1 MKQKNLLLGAI
12 MAISVSLGLVACQ
25 KNYSGDV
32 QANNSGKEQLSLYLT
47 DGPGLFD
54 QVLVEIRSVKVLV
67 DTSKDTRRHDNED
80 WDRRG
85 SDDKKKDSSF
95 VWETLNITPG
105 VYDILKFRNGADTLL
120 AASNITKGSIRLIKI
135 ELGTNNSV
143 VKDSVVYPVK
153 LPANANT
160 YVLIKLRGNECE
172 EYQVGRRRLWLDFDI
187 TRSIIQER
195 DGQFFLRPVF
205 HFFTVSNTASISG
218 KVGPRDGYPVVTV
231 FNASDTAYALPDKE
245 GNYKIRGLASGTY
258 SVYINASN
266 GFKDT
271 TINNVVLKAPGNT
284 TVATVKLS
292 K

>member
-1 MKQKNLLLGAI
+1 MKQKNLLLVAI
-12 MAISVSLGLVACQ
+12 MAITVSFGLIACQ
-25 KNYSGDV
+25 KGLSGDA
-32 QANNSGKEQLSLYLT
+32 QASGKEQLSLYLT

-54 QVLVEIRSVKVLV
+54 QVLVDIRSVKVLV
-67 DTSKDTRRHDNED
+67 DTSKNTRMHDNDD

-85 SDDKKKDSSF
+85 ADDKKKDSSF

-135 ELGTNNSV
+135 EIGTNNSV

-153 LPANANT
+153 IPANANN

-172 EYQVGRRRLWLDFDI
+172 EFQTGRRRLWLDFDV
-187 TRSIIQER
+187 TRSIVQER
-195 DGQFFLRPVF
+195 DGQFYLRPVF
-205 HFFTVSNTASISG
+205 HFFVVNNTASITG

-231 FNASDTAYALPDKE
+231 FNASDTAYALPDRE
-245 GNYKIRGLASGTY
+245 GNFKIRGLAGGTY

-266 GFKDT
+266 GYADT
-271 TINNVVLKAPGNT
+271 TINNVVLTAPGNT
-284 TVATVKLS
+284 TLPTVKLR

>member
-1 MKQKNLLLGAI
+1 MKQKNLLLAAI
-12 MAISVSLGLVACQ
+12 IFVAVSLGLVACQ

-32 QANNSGKEQLSLYLT
+32 QANSSGKEQLSLYLT

-54 QVLVEIRSVKVLV
+54 QVLVDIRSVKVLV
-67 DTSKDTRRHDNED
+67 DTSKDTRRHDNDD

-85 SDDKKKDSSF
+85 ADDRKKDSSF
-95 VWETLNITPG
+95 VWETLNIQAG

-153 LPANANT
+153 LPANANA

-172 EYQVGRRRLWLDFDI
+172 EFAPGRRRLWLDFDI

-195 DGQFFLRPVF
+195 DNQFYLRPVF
-205 HFFTVSNTASISG
+205 HFFVVSNTASISG

-245 GNYKIRGLASGTY
+245 GNFKVRGLASGTY

-266 GFKDT
+266 GYADT
-271 TINNVVLKAPGNT
+271 TINNVVLQAPKLT
-284 TVATVKLS
+284 TLGTIKLH

>member
-1 MKQKNLLLGAI
+1 MKQKNLLLVAI
-12 MAISVSLGLVACQ
+12 MAVTLSLGLVACQ
-25 KNYSGDV
+25 KNFGDA
-32 QANNSGKEQLSLYLT
+32 QANASGKEQLSLYLT

-54 QVLVEIRSVKVLV
+54 QVLVDIRSVKVLV
-67 DTSKDTRRHDNED
+67 DTSKNTRNHDNDD

-85 SDDKKKDSSF
+85 ADDKKKDSMF

-120 AASNITKGSIRLIKI
+120 ASSSITKGSIRLIKI
-135 ELGTNNSV
+135 EIGTNNSV

-153 LPANANT
+153 IPANANS

-172 EYQVGRRRLWLDFDI
+172 EFQVGRRRLWLDFDV
-187 TRSIIQER
+187 TRSIVQEGN
-195 DGQFFLRPVF
+195 GQFFLRPFF
-205 HFFTVSNTASISG
+205 HFFVVNNTASISG

-231 FNASDTAYALPDKE
+231 SNASDTAYALPDKE
-245 GNYKIRGLASGTY
+245 GNFKIRGLAAGTY

-266 GFKDT
+266 GYKDT
-271 TINNVVLKAPGNT
+271 TINNVVLTAPGNT
-284 TVATVKLS
+284 TLATIKLN